1 MGPRVLL
8 ATRVLLGWLVYR
20 VREASLVL
28 MEPRE
33 VVVTWDRPDRREMP
47 GSRESEDSRVSLDL
61 QDHLEKLAVLVIQD
75 HLELLVRP
83 EPQE

>member
-8 ATRVLLGWLVYR
+8 ATRVLLGWLDCR

-33 VVVTWDRPDRREMP
+33 AVVTWDRPDQREMP
-47 GSRESEDSRVSLDL
+47 GSKESEDSRVSPDP
-61 QDHLEKLAVLVIQD
+61 QDPQEKLAVLVTRD

>member
-1 MGPRVLL
+1 MGPRVLP
-8 ATRVLLGWLVYR
+8 ATRVLLGWSVSR

-33 VVVTWDRPDRREMP
+33 VVVTWGRLDQREVP
-47 GSRESEDSRVSLDL
+47 GSKESEDSRVSPDL
-61 QDHLEKLAVLVIQD
+61 QDPQEKLAVLVTRD
-75 HLELLVRP
+75 HLELLERP

>member
-1 MGPRVLL
+1 
-8 ATRVLLGWLVYR
+8 
-20 VREASLVL
+20 

-33 VVVTWDRPDRREMP
+33 VVVTWDPLDQREVLA
-47 GSRESEDSRVSLDL
+47 SKENEDSRVSPDL
-61 QDHLEKLAVLVIQD
+61 QDPQEKPAVLVTRG